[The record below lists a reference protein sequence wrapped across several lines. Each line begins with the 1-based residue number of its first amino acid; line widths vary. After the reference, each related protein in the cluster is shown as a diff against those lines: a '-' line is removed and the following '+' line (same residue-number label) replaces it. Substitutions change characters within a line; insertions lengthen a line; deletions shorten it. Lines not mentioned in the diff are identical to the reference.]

1 MKGQRGKEINEAII
15 FFKGSGVLPVLF
27 QVDGSDRIAEFGSIQ
42 CQHALKDPLLSMYR
56 LSAQATLY
64 ADHFMMIMSVVM
76 VGMAY
81 QMPVGVGLIQG
92 GGDTKFSMYLKSD
105 QIFKCLPI
113 FLRFKSYKWIHKL
126 TG

>member
-42 CQHALKDPLLSMYR
+42 CQHALKAPLLSMYR

-81 QMPVGVGLIQG
+81 QMPVGVGLI
-92 GGDTKFSMYLKSD
+92 
-105 QIFKCLPI
+105 
-113 FLRFKSYKWIHKL
+113 
-126 TG
+126 

>member
-1 MKGQRGKEINEAII
+1 MKGQRGKEINNEAII

-92 GGDTKFSMYLKSD
+92 GGDTKFSMYLNLISVWGLSCHYP
-105 QIFKCLPI
+105 F
-113 FLRFKSYKWIHKL
+113 
-126 TG
+126 